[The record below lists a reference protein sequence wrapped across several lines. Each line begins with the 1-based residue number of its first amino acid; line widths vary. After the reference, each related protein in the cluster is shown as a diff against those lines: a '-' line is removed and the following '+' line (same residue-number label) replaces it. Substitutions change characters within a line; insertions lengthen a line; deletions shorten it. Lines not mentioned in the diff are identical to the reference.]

1 MFEWK
6 SSLIINEN
14 DAKVAR
20 MSRASPTSAFSIS
33 FVHEPFRLLII
44 EEDMEQ
50 VGIFWLWIGAVKTYQ
65 LERWALA
72 TCVVQAAP
80 MFELWEKM
88 DLVNFGLMQ
97 EENSKVVDF
106 FGALMV
112 EKIIHPNT
120 NGRTMA
126 FPFRI
131 STISFVETQMQHL
144 GWVSTKEPV
153 RANFNKLPNAWGI
166 GPDCFHKFYYGQA
179 RRLIH
184 EHAGKNR
191 GKDSWCTMGHNLM
204 KRPAATLI
212 LLVDKTLQ
220 QFFDGETTVFG
231 MSTGERQLYQQAL
244 SAFQRGEDEN
254 MAKICEAYML
264 AQEAMLGIFGCLW
277 VD

>member
-1 MFEWK
+1 M
-6 SSLIINEN
+6 
-14 DAKVAR
+14 
-20 MSRASPTSAFSIS
+20 
-33 FVHEPFRLLII
+33 
-44 EEDMEQ
+44 
-50 VGIFWLWIGAVKTYQ
+50 
-65 LERWALA
+65 
-72 TCVVQAAP
+72 
-80 MFELWEKM
+80 
-88 DLVNFGLMQ
+88 
-97 EENSKVVDF
+97 
-106 FGALMV
+106 
-112 EKIIHPNT
+112 
-120 NGRTMA
+120 
-126 FPFRI
+126 
-131 STISFVETQMQHL
+131 
-144 GWVSTKEPV
+144 
-153 RANFNKLPNAWGI
+153 
-166 GPDCFHKFYYGQA
+166 
-179 RRLIH
+179 IH